1 MSVSKKSLVVSRI
14 LRVILLIL
22 VIALVA
28 LVAMLFLQKKNPL
41 ITKKAAV
48 IYKTHEIRTEDG
60 HRMVYMP
67 GGSFI
72 MGSSKREI
80 TKMHKSFR
88 PNLAYY
94 EHEMPQKTVQV
105 GGFYISKYEVTNAQY
120 YKFTKQTGYRV
131 PFIDDPLYY
140 YDREVRELIQ
150 GHQAN
155 VDFAI
160 QLLKK
165 NLPHL
170 AEASDRKVQRAELS
184 VEDFQLALARNKE
197 FSSWKEMVG
206 GGMEFFAQFNWVN
219 QKYPE
224 GRGDYPV
231 VLVSWEDASAYARWA
246 GLRLPTEVEWEK
258 AARGTDGRIYP
269 WGDEWDGEKCNN
281 AERLAGQPLPTY
293 NRYITWAKTYQK
305 ELPESF
311 PLIDKFISAKG
322 KSRVAKFDYEG
333 IKSMQPVGSY
343 AAGRS
348 PYGVHD
354 MAGNV
359 MEWCV
364 DWYDSQLL
372 TKLGNGQRL
381 QSAEGKFRS
390 MRGGSWMRALDDQR
404 CAVRNGS
411 DPKQKYTTV
420 GFRCVMDF
428 EDAIWLGLRR
438 GDDK

>member
-1 MSVSKKSLVVSRI
+1 MLASKKSLLVSRI
-14 LRVILLIL
+14 LRIILLIL
-22 VIALVA
+22 IIALVA
-28 LVAMLFLQKKNPL
+28 IAAMLFLQKKNPL
-41 ITKKAAV
+41 ITKEAV
-48 IYKTHEIRTEDG
+48 PAYKTHEIRTADG
-60 HRMVYMP
+60 LRMVYMP

-80 TKMHKSFR
+80 KKMHESFR
-88 PNLAYY
+88 SNLDYY
-94 EHEMPQKTVQV
+94 EHEMPQKKVKV
-105 GGFYISKYEVTNAQY
+105 GSFYISKYEITNAQY
-120 YKFTKQTGYRV
+120 YKFTKQTGHRV
-131 PFIDDPLYY
+131 PFVDDFLYY

-150 GHQAN
+150 GHQAKAG
-155 VDFAI
+155 FAI

-170 AEASDRKVQRAELS
+170 AEVSDSKVQRAELS
-184 VEDFQLALARNKE
+184 VEDFQLALARNKG
-197 FSSWKEMVG
+197 FSSWKEMVDG
-206 GGMEFFAQFNWVN
+206 GTEFFSQFNWVN

-246 GLRLPTEVEWEK
+246 GLRLPTEAEWEK

-269 WGDEWDGEKCNN
+269 WGNEWDGAKCNN
-281 AERLAGQPLPTY
+281 AERLAGQPLLTY
-293 NRYITWAKTYQK
+293 NRYITWAKTYQQ

-322 KSRVAKFDYEG
+322 KSRAAKFDYEG
-333 IKSMQPVGSY
+333 LKGIQPVGSY
-343 AAGRS
+343 ATGKS

-354 MAGNV
+354 MSGNV

-372 TKLGNGQRL
+372 VKLGDEQRL
-381 QSAEGKFRS
+381 QNAEGEFRS
-390 MRGGSWMRALDDQR
+390 IRGGSWMRALDDQR
-404 CAVRNGS
+404 CAVRSGS
-411 DPKQKYTTV
+411 GPKQKYTTV

-428 EDAIWLGLRR
+428 EDAIRLGLRQ
-438 GDDK
+438 GDEK